1 MIASVLQ
8 AERYDAV
15 VAPTG
20 EDGFFRANAQVF
32 DLVLTLFDD
41 FSYSGR

>member
-1 MIASVLQ
+1 VIASVLQ

-20 EDGFFRANAQVF
+20 EDGFFRANAEVS
-32 DLVLTLFDD
+32 DLVSTLFDD